1 MPRVDSRDKKGFALR
16 HRIVGALVLLVCAVV
31 FLPLILRGPDSDQ
44 RTDTTESAPNPAG
57 PLPEGFVSKV
67 LPVPREFNDP
77 AAPTLD
83 NIDLIVKTDMKTSAP
98 AAPATQAPKPAETP
112 AAIAK
117 VDTTKTGTTKVDLAK
132 ADVTKSADTAP
143 QKPKTST
150 PVQPA
155 STVTRGWVV
164 QVGTYGKPENVKR
177 MVEQLK
183 GKGYSARTTPVKTD
197 QGELTRVWVGPYE
210 QRVQAG
216 RAQSEIKRVVGAK
229 GLIVAYP

>member
-44 RTDTTESAPNPAG
+44 RTDATDHAPNPEAQ
-57 PLPEGFVSKV
+57 LPEGFVSKV
-67 LPVPREFNDP
+67 LPVPREFQDP
-77 AAPTLD
+77 AASAPTLD
-83 NIDLIVKTDMKTSAP
+83 DIDLIVKTDMKASAP
-98 AAPATQAPKPAETP
+98 AAPATQAAKPGETP
-112 AAIAK
+112 AAVAK
-117 VDTTKTGTTKVDLAK
+117 VDTTKTGTPK
-132 ADVTKSADTAP
+132 AEVTKSGDPAP
-143 QKPKTST
+143 KKPKPST
-150 PVQPA
+150 PVQPG

-183 GKGYSARTTPVKTD
+183 GEGYSALTTPVKTD

-216 RAQSEIKRVVGAK
+216 RAQSEIERVVGAK

>member
-31 FLPLILRGPDSDQ
+31 FLPLVLRGPDSDQ
-44 RTDTTESAPNPAG
+44 RTDTTDPTPNPES

-67 LPVPREFNDP
+67 LPVPREFQDP
-77 AAPTLD
+77 AAPAPSLD

-98 AAPATQAPKPAETP
+98 AAPATLAPKPAETP
-112 AAIAK
+112 AAVAK
-117 VDTTKTGTTKVDLAK
+117 VDATKAGSAKVNTA
-132 ADVTKSADTAP
+132 KSAGTAP
-143 QKPKTST
+143 EKAKTST

-183 GKGYSARTTPVKTD
+183 GEGYSARTTPLKTT

-210 QRVQAG
+210 ERVQAG
-216 RAQSEIKRVVGAK
+216 RAQSEIERVVGAK

>member
-44 RTDTTESAPNPAG
+44 RTETADRAPIPESQ
-57 PLPEGFVSKV
+57 LPEGFVSKV
-67 LPVPREFNDP
+67 LPVPREFQDP

-117 VDTTKTGTTKVDLAK
+117 VDTTKVDT
-132 ADVTKSADTAP
+132 DKSADTAP
-143 QKPKTST
+143 KKPKTST

-164 QVGTYGKPENVKR
+164 QVGTYGKAENVKR

-183 GKGYSARTTPVKTD
+183 GKGYSARTTPVKTG

-216 RAQSEIKRVVGAK
+216 RAQSEIERVVGAK